1 MLVLRWPLSL
11 INILP
16 DCGADDALLG
26 PLFGRTGG
34 CQHPAA
40 HHADSIANAQQL
52 GQIRTNKEDSLAGG
66 GQLSHQPVNLRLA
79 ADVDATRWEGE
90 RLSLSTERTKTRPDF
105 IRSRQKQ
112 ARKVSVRPAPIK
124 PAIPRISPSR
134 KTRSTERGFCCP
146 ASLRTSNMA
155 RPGVCALCG

>member
-16 DCGADDALLG
+16 NGGADDALLG

-79 ADVDATRWEGE
+79 SNVDATRWLVQQQDFRFVMKQSSQGE
-90 RLSLSTERTKTRPDF
+90 LLL
-105 IRSRQKQ
+105 I
-112 ARKVSVRPAPIK
+112 PA
-124 PAIPRISPSR
+124 
-134 KTRSTERGFCCP
+134 G
-146 ASLRTSNMA
+146 
-155 RPGVCALCG
+155 